1 MSADDGIYL
10 HKFKNGWRVTH
21 AQAIENISWRP
32 GKDGYNHKALNETFA
47 DSPLFKTEA
56 EAQKYAFKLYDK
68 AVKEFGYCPE
78 YGISKV

>member
-1 MSADDGIYL
+1 M
-10 HKFKNGWRVTH
+10 
-21 AQAIENISWRP
+21 WRP

-47 DSPLFKTEA
+47 DSPLFKTKA